1 MGDNSIGLS
10 LKKGDKQMFGKKRRE
25 RWIKEYEA
33 KMMRGVPAEQ
43 QNVTTEDRL
52 RGRTPRR
59 SLEGIALSQ
68 SQAVIFRQMILRI
81 HC

>member
-33 KMMRGVPAEQ
+33 EMMRGVPAEQ

-52 RGRTPRR
+52 RGRTPEEVLKGSPYRKAT
-59 SLEGIALSQ
+59 L
-68 SQAVIFRQMILRI
+68 
-81 HC
+81 